1 LGVGGF
7 DERFFCYFEDVDLAF
22 RLRLLGHR
30 CLYIPNAKVEHIGS
44 AITGKK
50 SDFSVYYGHRNMVWT
65 YFKNMPSLLF
75 WKGLPQHLLANIVT
89 LIRFSLTGQASVIFR
104 AKWDAL
110 LGLGKA
116 IEQRE
121 LIQKNIKILPDDLR
135 KVIAEDWLSPY
146 FKSKKLM

>member
-1 LGVGGF
+1 
-7 DERFFCYFEDVDLAF
+7 
-22 RLRLLGHR
+22 
-30 CLYIPNAKVEHIGS
+30 
-44 AITGKK
+44 
-50 SDFSVYYGHRNMVWT
+50 MVWT